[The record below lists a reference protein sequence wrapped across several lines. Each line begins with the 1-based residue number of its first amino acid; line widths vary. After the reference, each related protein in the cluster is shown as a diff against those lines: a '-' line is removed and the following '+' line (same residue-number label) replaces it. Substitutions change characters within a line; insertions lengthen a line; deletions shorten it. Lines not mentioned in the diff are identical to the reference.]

1 VARYI
6 IRLAKYINH
15 WKVMNKVISE
25 WWIAKSMDDKI
36 NLCKRYY
43 GHTKFYTL
51 THKEIKNLKE
61 NENGN

>member
-1 VARYI
+1 
-6 IRLAKYINH
+6 
-15 WKVMNKVISE
+15 MNKVISE